1 MAAHEHDTSVS
12 VPSHDESDI
21 VSISGGPQDIGSE
34 HVTNEAVSNSLGE
47 TFTCGKCG
55 EDEPLI
61 NLHPSCKH
69 AKVADAC
76 AVCIENYR
84 AIVRRW
90 KKEKKLKPWFQAKSE
105 EEKEQWY
112 KEHKKKNQNRN
123 KHQKFDLEMTNK
135 TTVSNENRNRDWWKP
150 WHIMRRDLFCEGISD
165 PGKQLLEFRRRLMS
179 GEWKVRFDTPNNQ
192 WLICEWQGRFED
204 SVNASSTELSVKDTR
219 EGVTDQP
226 QMEMFLQDFQ
236 DRLSAVEQDQSHRL
250 QASASQAMKDLG
262 AQVAL
267 PDSLIPNIGEPSS
280 VRECFD
286 ASLMHRFDEMAAE
299 EEGYQALLASELAD
313 AQSID
318 AVEAKKKDPVVL
330 RLEAL
335 KMLDKLKP
343 QIQASLDVTT
353 AEAFNVK
360 EFALARVLKVS
371 SGTDLNTLREPWK
384 ETLLRLTS
392 LLDTSSEA
400 WEMHYRLVDEL
411 KNTVHDT
418 SWNQDIQG
426 IKDSMKQIWIDVRK
440 QGSHY
445 FNLKRAI
452 QDSKNLIQKHNKE
465 VDGSKGG
472 ARKRAR
478 TSTGSQDVE
487 MVSPQIAALQVVSA
501 GLDAGA
507 GHNVLDNLSA
517 TDFTKPVKVSGT
529 DLVQGLL
536 KGKPWP
542 HIENWM
548 ESMGNDG
555 QEAHRIGSLNQ
566 AVFLQAVQKFTTNS
580 ERTGGNAGKLTTHA
594 FLASGKMSSLHTAL
608 YGLQAFTTSQDHL
621 TTTPLSFG
629 LCECRCLLDGEQLI
643 IGIVQCFKEGEKQQR
658 GDIASRDGASLL
670 RLASEP
676 PNFFMHV
683 GAEEFV
689 FLPAGFLYT
698 VLTMRDAKG
707 VRWSFSPVNETIT
720 ETTRRSLA
728 ASMDAYA
735 SLRATKYKEFYDF
748 LDNSR

>member
-1 MAAHEHDTSVS
+1 M
-12 VPSHDESDI
+12 
-21 VSISGGPQDIGSE
+21 
-34 HVTNEAVSNSLGE
+34 
-47 TFTCGKCG
+47 
-55 EDEPLI
+55 
-61 NLHPSCKH
+61 
-69 AKVADAC
+69 
-76 AVCIENYR
+76 
-84 AIVRRW
+84 
-90 KKEKKLKPWFQAKSE
+90 
-105 EEKEQWY
+105 
-112 KEHKKKNQNRN
+112 
-123 KHQKFDLEMTNK
+123 
-135 TTVSNENRNRDWWKP
+135 
-150 WHIMRRDLFCEGISD
+150 
-165 PGKQLLEFRRRLMS
+165 
-179 GEWKVRFDTPNNQ
+179 
-192 WLICEWQGRFED
+192 
-204 SVNASSTELSVKDTR
+204 
-219 EGVTDQP
+219 
-226 QMEMFLQDFQ
+226 
-236 DRLSAVEQDQSHRL
+236 
-250 QASASQAMKDLG
+250 
-262 AQVAL
+262 
-267 PDSLIPNIGEPSS
+267 
-280 VRECFD
+280 
-286 ASLMHRFDEMAAE
+286 
-299 EEGYQALLASELAD
+299 
-313 AQSID
+313 
-318 AVEAKKKDPVVL
+318 L
-330 RLEAL
+330 RIEAL
-335 KMLDKLKP
+335 KILEKLKP
-343 QIQASLDVTT
+343 QMQASLDVTT

-418 SWNQDIQG
+418 SWNQDIQA
-426 IKDSMKQIWIDVRK
+426 IKDSMKQISIDVRK

-452 QDSKNLIQKHNKE
+452 QDTKNLIQKHNKE

-689 FLPAGFLYT
+689 FLPTGFLYT

-735 SLRATKYKEFYDF
+735 TLRATKYKEFYDF